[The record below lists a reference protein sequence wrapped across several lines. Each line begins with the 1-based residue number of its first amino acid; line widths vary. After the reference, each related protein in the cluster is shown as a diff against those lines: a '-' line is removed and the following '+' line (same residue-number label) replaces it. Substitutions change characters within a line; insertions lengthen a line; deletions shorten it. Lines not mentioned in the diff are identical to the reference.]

1 MAGDRRRAHRGAES
15 AAAAWDGHRL
25 LVAGGERFDGPPEC
39 PDLDTCLSQG
49 QVGLPTVR
57 AQLDGAAYDP
67 ITDEWETIADAPAVP
82 GSAVTWDGEEMVTF
96 SGRAAIGG
104 EITASAGLAYDPEQD
119 AWTDLSMRTNQG
131 GALVDPGFTAA
142 GGVVVAI
149 ERAGEAVGTWFV
161 YDPAADQWVQAH
173 ELPPDIFAVCSP
185 TATAAGDA
193 IAVLGC
199 GQAAYAPETASW
211 YLLDEL
217 PVEPRGLADIL
228 TVGALGANDQI
239 VMAMNPRFDP
249 TRPGPRPNGD
259 GSRFVAYEGDFST
272 YTVPDVEGLPLGAAH
287 RIMAADGFVL
297 SAHRTDPQG
306 DDAVVRVQEPP
317 PGTRA
322 LGIAP
327 EIGVRTDPPGS

>member
-1 MAGDRRRAHRGAES
+1 M
-15 AAAAWDGHRL
+15 
-25 LVAGGERFDGPPEC
+25 GPSPR
-39 PDLDTCLSQG
+39 T
-49 QVGLPTVR
+49 
-57 AQLDGAAYDP
+57 
-67 ITDEWETIADAPAVP
+67 PA
-82 GSAVTWDGEEMVTF
+82 
-96 SGRAAIGG
+96 
-104 EITASAGLAYDPEQD
+104 
-119 AWTDLSMRTNQG
+119 
-131 GALVDPGFTAA
+131 
-142 GGVVVAI
+142 
-149 ERAGEAVGTWFV
+149 
-161 YDPAADQWVQAH
+161 
-173 ELPPDIFAVCSP
+173 DIFAVCSP

-287 RIMAADGFVL
+287 RIMAVDGFVL

-322 LGIAP
+322 PASPRRSEFEPIHPVAESSPAAYKGVPETRPGWDWVPDSGAVDRHNRMPWWALCLDGMPGGDPLGPRVLLAP
-327 EIGVRTDPPGS
+327 RRLRCIGRGHNEFTRHCRGKAGRCRIGAGVDQPASATSNLGAGSTNVTDSTIIVRESPNPDGEPPPTTPNRNPVLASPTLTG